1 MQNVILITGLLSLAA
16 LLTWMF
22 WAASRILREDRT
34 AKRGVHTPWVKTPRK
49 VPGAHALRFRDIRAR
64 EAERMATIPEDGDYL
79 YEEGYSVGW
88 PEEWSE
94 DLMLRRN

>member
-1 MQNVILITGLLSLAA
+1 MQNVILITGLVSLGA

-22 WAASRILREDRT
+22 WAASRILKEDR
-34 AKRGVHTPWVKTPRK
+34 ARKRGTGAPWVHS
-49 VPGAHALRFRDIRAR
+49 VPTVHSARALRFKDIRAR
-64 EAERMATIPEDGDYL
+64 EAERMSTIPEDGDYL

-88 PEEWSE
+88 PEEWAD